1 MPEMETTGYYER
13 EARLKHPEIQDE
25 WVQRVLANPYYT
37 EPQDDGRIRYYG
49 FVFELDHWIR
59 VIVEEGK
66 VHNRF
71 VDGKKLRLWG
81 RP

>member
-13 EARLKHPEIQDE
+13 ETRLKYPEIQDE

-37 EPQDDGRIRYYG
+37 EPQDDGRIRYHG
-49 FVFELDHWIR
+49 FVFELDHWLR

-71 VDGKKLRLWG
+71 VDGKN
-81 RP
+81 